1 MLSRLQANLELILTS
16 FVDEYYIR
24 LSNSFPPPHFALAC
38 YTLHIFWE
46 ISDSHC
52 LGLRP
57 SSTPPTR
64 LSTHSTFIFKFF
76 ACTLDLNPT
85 DVHCDPSQVNGS
97 VGRYVILYMGW
108 FLKKNWRLCARLI
121 RRSVFWKLMTHRN
134 KGCQDF
140 NRRSSLVSG
149 FPISARNL
157 KPRQDRK

>member
-1 MLSRLQANLELILTS
+1 MYCVR
-16 FVDEYYIR
+16 F
-24 LSNSFPPPHFALAC
+24 SNSFLPPYSAPACFIPHSLRK
-38 YTLHIFWE
+38 
-46 ISDSHC
+46 ISDSHY
-52 LGLRP
+52 LGLCP
-57 SSTPPTR
+57 CSTAPTR
-64 LSTHSTFIFKFF
+64 LSTHSTFIGFKFF
-76 ACTLDLNPT
+76 ASTLDLNSA